1 MCKRTRVSCWHP
13 QCIRTTAMCWNKVST
28 ASESRLHN
36 ISISIICRHKL
47 ESKTRPFVF
56 KTARVNS
63 YVFRPFRVK
72 HGKDNIQL
80 LGSCEMNISLLSQN
94 RSVLEDCLIFQ
105 WTSRDEK
112 KIPKPNVIKSL
123 PVYLCKRW
131 SSGVVGVVYSPF
143 VPAQHYRCWNPFLV

>member
-1 MCKRTRVSCWHP
+1 MRKRTRVSCWRP
-13 QCIRTTAMCWNKVST
+13 LRIRTIAMCWNKVST
-28 ASESRLHN
+28 ASRSRLHN
-36 ISISIICRHKL
+36 ISVSIICQHKL

-63 YVFRPFRVK
+63 YAFRPFRVK

-94 RSVLEDCLIFQ
+94 RSVLEDCLIFH

-123 PVYLCKRW
+123 PVYLCKCW